1 MFHAALVGPKKEVE
15 EASANVL
22 GVFGS
27 ARNTIST
34 PPQNLNT
41 TDIYVQRE
49 SALRGSF
56 DFTCAASA
64 PAPRDLL
71 NLGYSWLPS
80 QFVLALESFLIFLAG
95 IFGSCEEMSASV
107 SEAFGSARRWNA

>member
-1 MFHAALVGPKKEVE
+1 MQVVLGGGRRFHAALVGPKKELQ

-41 TDIYVQRE
+41 TDIYVQRK

-64 PAPRDLL
+64 PRPTRLVQ
-71 NLGYSWLPS
+71 SWLLLVTLTVYARTR
-80 QFVLALESFLIFLAG
+80 QFPRL
-95 IFGSCEEMSASV
+95 FGGNV
-107 SEAFGSARRWNA
+107 RKL